1 MKETVRYLL
10 GVIGRVINF
19 LFPFCLPQ
27 RIYRHMGFKGTFVFK
42 IEKNKLRFIN
52 AGEIVANE
60 IFYSGIFGNYEG
72 ETLRLWYEISKE
84 VNGLILDIGAYSGIY
99 SLVAAS
105 ANKQSSIIAFEPHP
119 NNFDL
124 LCKNIRINGFSN
136 ITSDNRA
143 ISNKTGKV
151 VFYNEGRGYR
161 PGLSLINHPYIETE
175 SSSISCAAIS
185 FKEYLESNHKEQIL
199 SLVKL
204 DIERAELMV
213 LRDGIEKIQKDQTI
227 IFCEILT
234 QSIDRESIF
243 KFHSLFK
250 KIDYVFINI
259 NDTKKRLL
267 YSGTSTEDLSEEI
280 GKNWVILPKQIMESK
295 NIKDVFLKFKVFKAK
310 KTNQH

>member
-1 MKETVRYLL
+1 MKEAMRDLL
-10 GVIGRVINF
+10 GVIGKAINF
-19 LFPFCLPQ
+19 VFPFCLPQ

-52 AGEIVANE
+52 VREVIAND

-84 VNGLILDIGAYSGIY
+84 VNGLVLDIGAYSGIY

-105 ANKQSSIIAFEPHP
+105 ANKQSSIVAFEPHP

-124 LCKNIRINGFSN
+124 LCKNIQINEFSN

-143 ISNKTGKV
+143 ISNKTGKAL
-151 VFYNEGRGYR
+151 FYNYFVGEIENTGFT
-161 PGLSLINHPYIETE
+161 LINHRYVYPE
-175 SSSISCAAIS
+175 SSSISCATIS

-204 DIERAELMV
+204 DIERAELIV
-213 LRDGIEKIQKDQTI
+213 LKDGIERIQRDQTI
-227 IFCEILT
+227 IFCEIL
-234 QSIDRESIF
+234 DRESIF
-243 KFHSLFK
+243 KIQSLFK

-259 NDTKKRLL
+259 HDDKKRLI
-267 YSGTSTEDLSEEI
+267 YSRTSTEDLPEDL
-280 GKNWVILPKQIMESK
+280 GPNWVILPKQIMESK
-295 NIKDVFLKFKVFKAK
+295 NIKDVFLKF
-310 KTNQH
+310 NSN

>member
-1 MKETVRYLL
+1 MKEAVKDLL
-10 GVIGRVINF
+10 GIIGRIINF
-19 LFPFCLPQ
+19 LFPFKLPQ
-27 RIYRHMGFKGTFVFK
+27 RIYRKMGFQGTFVFN

-52 AGEIVANE
+52 VRESIAND

-84 VNGLILDIGAYSGIY
+84 VNGLVLDIGAYSGIY

-124 LCKNIRINGFSN
+124 LCKNIQINEFSN

-143 ISNKTGKV
+143 ISNKTGKAL
-151 VFYNEGRGYR
+151 FYNYSVGELESTGFT
-161 PGLSLINHPYIETE
+161 LINHRYVETE
-175 SSSISCAAIS
+175 SSSISCATIS

-204 DIERAELMV
+204 DIERAELIV
-213 LRDGIEKIQKDQTI
+213 LRDGIERIQKDQTI
-227 IFCEILT
+227 IFCEIL
-234 QSIDRESIF
+234 DRESIF
-243 KFHSLFK
+243 KIHSLFK

-259 NDTKKRLL
+259 NDHKKRLI
-267 YSGTSTEDLSEEI
+267 YSGTSTEDLPEDL
-280 GKNWVILPKQIMESK
+280 GPNWVILPKQIMERK
-295 NIKDVFLKFKVFKAK
+295 KIKDVFLKF
-310 KTNQH
+310 NSN

>member
-1 MKETVRYLL
+1 MKEAMRDLL
-10 GVIGRVINF
+10 GVIGKVINF
-19 LFPFCLPQ
+19 VFPFCLPQ

-52 AGEIVANE
+52 VREIIAND

-84 VNGLILDIGAYSGIY
+84 VNGLVLDIGAYSGLY
-99 SLVAAS
+99 SLLAAS
-105 ANKQSSIIAFEPHP
+105 ANKQSSIVAFEPHP

-124 LCKNIRINGFSN
+124 LCKNIQMNEFSN

-143 ISNKTGKV
+143 ISNKTGKAL
-151 VFYNEGRGYR
+151 FYNYSVGELESTGFT
-161 PGLSLINHPYIETE
+161 LINHRYVETE
-175 SSSISCAAIS
+175 SSSISCPTIS

-204 DIERAELMV
+204 DIERAELIV
-213 LRDGIEKIQKDQTI
+213 LRDGIERIQKDQTI
-227 IFCEILT
+227 IFCEIL
-234 QSIDRESIF
+234 DRESIF
-243 KFHSLFK
+243 KIHSLFN

-259 NDTKKRLL
+259 NDHKKRLI
-267 YSGTSTEDLSEEI
+267 YNETSIEDLPEDL

-295 NIKDVFLKFKVFKAK
+295 NIKDVLLKF
-310 KTNQH
+310 NSN

>member
-1 MKETVRYLL
+1 MKEAVRDLL
-10 GVIGRVINF
+10 GAIGRVINF
-19 LFPFCLPQ
+19 LFPFCLPE

-52 AGEIVANE
+52 VREVIAND

-84 VNGLILDIGAYSGIY
+84 VNGLVLDIGAYSGIY

-105 ANKQSSIIAFEPHP
+105 ANKQSSIVAFEPHP

-124 LCKNIRINGFSN
+124 LCKNIQINEFSN

-143 ISNKTGKV
+143 ISNKTGKAL
-151 VFYNEGRGYR
+151 FYNYSVGELESTGFT
-161 PGLSLINHPYIETE
+161 LINHRYVETE
-175 SSSISCAAIS
+175 SSSISCATIS

-204 DIERAELMV
+204 DIERAELIV
-213 LRDGIEKIQKDQTI
+213 LRDGIERIQKDRTI
-227 IFCEILT
+227 IFCEIL
-234 QSIDRESIF
+234 DRESIF
-243 KFHSLFK
+243 PIHSLFN

-259 NDTKKRLL
+259 NDQKKRLI
-267 YSGTSTEDLSEEI
+267 YCGTSTEDLPEDL
-280 GKNWVILPKQIMESK
+280 GPNWVILPKQIMESK
-295 NIKDVFLKFKVFKAK
+295 NIKDVFLKF
-310 KTNQH
+310 NSN

>member
-1 MKETVRYLL
+1 MKEAMRDLL
-10 GVIGRVINF
+10 GVIGKVINF
-19 LFPFCLPQ
+19 LFPFWLPQ

-42 IEKNKLRFIN
+42 IEKNKLRLIN
-52 AGEIVANE
+52 AKEIIAND

-84 VNGLILDIGAYSGIY
+84 VNGLILDIGAFSGIY

-105 ANKQSSIIAFEPHP
+105 ANKQSSIVAFEPHP

-124 LCKNIRINGFSN
+124 LCKNIQINEFSN

-151 VFYNEGRGYR
+151 VFYNEGRGNQP
-161 PGLSLINHPYIETE
+161 PGFTLINHPYVDPE

-204 DIERAELMV
+204 DIERAELIV

-227 IFCEILT
+227 IFCEIL
-234 QSIDRESIF
+234 DRESIF
-243 KFHSLFK
+243 KIHSLFN

-259 NDTKKRLL
+259 NDHKKRLI
-267 YSGTSTEDLSEEI
+267 YGVNSTEDLPEDL
-280 GKNWVILPKQIMESK
+280 GPNWVILPKQIMESK
-295 NIKDVFLKFKVFKAK
+295 KIKDVFLKF
-310 KTNQH
+310 NSN

>member
-1 MKETVRYLL
+1 MKEAMRDLL
-10 GVIGRVINF
+10 GVIGKVINF
-19 LFPFCLPQ
+19 LFPFWLPQ

-52 AGEIVANE
+52 IRESIAND

-84 VNGLILDIGAYSGIY
+84 VNGLILDIGAFSGIY

-105 ANKQSSIIAFEPHP
+105 ANKQSSIVAFEPHP

-124 LCKNIRINGFSN
+124 LCKNIQINGFSN
-136 ITSDNRA
+136 ITLENLA

-151 VFYNEGRGYR
+151 VFYNDGGRSNVPSGFT
-161 PGLSLINHPYIETE
+161 LINHRHVDPE
-175 SSSISCAAIS
+175 SSTISCATTS

-204 DIERAELMV
+204 DIERAELIV

-227 IFCEILT
+227 IFCEIL
-234 QSIDRESIF
+234 DRESIF
-243 KFHSLFK
+243 KIHSLFK
-250 KIDYVFINI
+250 NIDYVFINI
-259 NDTKKRLL
+259 NDDKKRLI
-267 YSGTSTEDLSEEI
+267 YSGTSTEDLPEDL
-280 GKNWVILPKQIMESK
+280 GPNWVILPKQIMESK
-295 NIKDVFLKFKVFKAK
+295 NIKDVFLKF
-310 KTNQH
+310 